1 MAKIQGKSL
10 QKKDLL
16 ELYRWML
23 LSRITEE
30 RMTEYHKHTPLP
42 ELSHA
47 WIGQEAIAAGTVY
60 GLRKDDQVLPS
71 LRTRGAFI
79 FKGISS
85 RTMMA
90 GAFAKVTGAARGKN
104 TSHHMGDPVVG
115 VVSCSGVVAAHLPLA
130 VGIGLAAKL
139 QKKDYIAV
147 AYFGDG
153 GSNRGDV
160 HESMN
165 MAAVMKLGVVFVC
178 ENNGYAISTPATVH
192 TGVKDIATRAQ
203 GYGMPGVVVDGN
215 DVIAVYE
222 AAQEAYQRAR
232 RGEGPTF
239 IECKTYRWLAHSERD
254 TRDLRPVEEIEAWKV
269 KCPVKRLRDK
279 LLLSKMADEK
289 ALEKIHA
296 AVVAE
301 VDDAITFAEQSPLPP
316 AEEAALNVYAEWREE
331 Q

>member
-1 MAKIQGKSL
+1 MAKLEKE
-10 QKKDLL
+10 DLL

-30 RMTEYHKHTPLP
+30 RMAEYHKHTPLP
-42 ELSHA
+42 ELPHA
-47 WIGQEAIAAGTVY
+47 GIGQEAIAAGTVY
-60 GLRKDDQVLPS
+60 GLSIEDQILPS

-104 TSHHMGDPVVG
+104 TSHHMGDPKVG
-115 VVSCSGVVAAHLPLA
+115 VVAGSGVVAAHLPIA

-139 QKKDYIAV
+139 QKKDYVAV

-178 ENNGYAISTPATVH
+178 ENNGYSISTPLDAHCAVR
-192 TGVKDIATRAQ
+192 DIAVRAQ

-215 DVIAVYE
+215 DVLAVHA
-222 AAQEAYQRAR
+222 AAQEAYVRAR
-232 RGEGPTF
+232 SGEGPTL
-239 IECKTYRWLAHSERD
+239 IECKTYRWLGHSERD
-254 TRDLRPVEEIEAWKV
+254 PRDLRPAEEIAAWKE
-269 KCPVKRLRDK
+269 KCPLKRFREH
-279 LLLSKMADEK
+279 LLSNGIADE
-289 ALEKIHA
+289 AILDEIRA
-296 AVVAE
+296 RVVAE
-301 VDDAITFAEQSPLPP
+301 VDDAIAFAEQSPLPP
-316 AEEAALNVYAEWREE
+316 AEEATLHVYADLRNDR
-331 Q
+331 

>member
-1 MAKIQGKSL
+1 MKKLGKT
-10 QKKDLL
+10 DLL

-42 ELSHA
+42 ELPHA
-47 WIGQEAIAAGTVY
+47 GIGQEAIAAGTVY
-60 GLRKDDQVLPS
+60 GLTIEDQILPS

-104 TSHHMGDPVVG
+104 TSHHMGDRKVG
-115 VVSCSGVVAAHLPLA
+115 VVAGSGVVAAHLPIA
-130 VGIGLAAKL
+130 VGIALAAKL
-139 QKKDYIAV
+139 QKKDYVAV

-165 MAAVMKLGVVFVC
+165 MAVAMKLGVVFIC
-178 ENNGYAISTPATVH
+178 ENNGYAISTPIEAH
-192 TGVKDIATRAQ
+192 SGIKDLALRAQ
-203 GYGMPGVVVDGN
+203 GYGMPGVTVDGN
-215 DVIAVYE
+215 DVLAVYD
-222 AAQEAYQRAR
+222 AAQKAYARAR
-232 RGEGPTF
+232 SGEGPTL
-239 IECKTYRWLAHSERD
+239 IECKTYRWCGHSERD
-254 TRDLRPVEEIEAWKV
+254 PRDLRPAEEIAAWKE
-269 KCPVKRLRDK
+269 KCPVKRFREY
-279 LLLSKMADEK
+279 LLSTKSADEA
-289 ALEKIHA
+289 ALEAIHVN
-296 AVVAE
+296 VVAE
-301 VDDAITFAEQSPLPP
+301 VDDAIAFAEQSALPP
-316 AEEAALNVYAEWREE
+316 AEEAALHVYA